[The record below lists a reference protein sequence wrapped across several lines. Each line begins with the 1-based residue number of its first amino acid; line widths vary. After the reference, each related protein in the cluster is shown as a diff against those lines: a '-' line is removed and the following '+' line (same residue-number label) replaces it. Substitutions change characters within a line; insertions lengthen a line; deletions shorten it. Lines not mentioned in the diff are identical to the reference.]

1 MKTKETRRV
10 TKPWDT
16 ENIGIEDSRENI
28 TVDHRH
34 VLKIW
39 ENYIAE
45 LYDRSNQQENVEVE
59 REEEV
64 YAEEKGPYLL
74 HSEVEKAIKELKD
87 KKAVGDNEDVPWDVL
102 RSLGGAGL

>member
-1 MKTKETRRV
+1 MEFQRTGRYDLMYMKTQETRRV

-16 ENIGIEDSRENI
+16 ENIGIENSRENI

-39 ENYIAE
+39 ENYILE
-45 LYDRSNQQENVEVE
+45 LYDRPNQQENFEVE

-64 YAEEKGPYLL
+64 YCRGERPLL
-74 HSEVEKAIKELKD
+74 LA
-87 KKAVGDNEDVPWDVL
+87 
-102 RSLGGAGL
+102 